1 MSCVHSWSPRNNLS
15 YHTNLGL
22 FRFIAGFGVCVTDQM
37 LEGVVQHCKREVS
50 HDAFSCNWW
59 NLIHTVVSP
68 FWSQIPNS
76 CRGRVNGNR
85 TVRQSVELTSC
96 LAGFLAASWYVSLCS
111 LQPVSLVVEGGCHD
125 TQRYGSSE
133 MPRQEVNW
141 TELFGAQTTSD
152 TDTKRGALF
161 LTQHS
166 MGKLLKPLST
176 FSVSLFKGIG
186 VRFVFVQKELQT
198 VHVCRCR
205 NVVSNVTFLLYD
217 VHGID
222 GVDSIYPF
230 SLDLFKGQ
238 ERGITI

>member
-1 MSCVHSWSPRNNLS
+1 MLCVHSWSLGNNLS
-15 YHTNLGL
+15 YHTNLGI
-22 FRFIAGFGVCVTDQM
+22 FRFIAGFGVYVTDHM
-37 LEGVVQHCKREVS
+37 LEGVVQHCKGEVS
-50 HDAFSCNWW
+50 CDAFSCNWW
-59 NLIHTVVSP
+59 NLIHTVLSP

-96 LAGFLAASWYVSLCS
+96 LAGFLAASWYVSP
-111 LQPVSLVVEGGCHD
+111 PVFAAAGSLVVEGGCHD

-133 MPRQEVNW
+133 TPRQEVNW

-166 MGKLLKPLST
+166 MGKLFRHLCT
-176 FSVSLFKGIG
+176 FSVSLFKGIS
-186 VRFVFVQKELQT
+186 VRFVFGQKELQMA
-198 VHVCRCR
+198 HVFWCR

-217 VHGID
+217 DMVSMVLIAYILFHW
-222 GVDSIYPF
+222 IY
-230 SLDLFKGQ
+230 
-238 ERGITI
+238 